1 MNILTRAG
9 FFIVIALIFAGCSG
23 RRSTKDATMAETDT
37 VQVPDTGY
45 TGIKKYFTNDRLFRE
60 ITFKNGIRHGEMKT
74 YYQGG
79 QLYQSFWY
87 ENGLRED
94 SAKWYYLEGP
104 VFRSTPFVHDT
115 IHGTQI
121 QYYRNGKVKARLK
134 YIKGLRTPEIEEF
147 TRDGKPVD
155 NYPDISYKLTDN
167 YNTNGRVKVD
177 LELTNQAT
185 KVKFYRGEFYN
196 GVFDTAR
203 IEPIKT
209 TNGKASV
216 ELKKSS
222 TSQKDYLGIIAE
234 IITDFGNKYFTYK
247 KIELPYRDL
256 K

>member
-1 MNILTRAG
+1 MNILSRAVL
-9 FFIVIALIFAGCSG
+9 ILIIAAVFAGCSG
-23 RRSTKDATMAETDT
+23 RRSTRNEAMAEADT

-45 TGIKKYFTNDRLFRE
+45 TGIKKYFTNERLFRE
-60 ITFKNGIRHGEMKT
+60 ITFRNGIRHGEMKT

-79 QLYQSFWY
+79 QLYQTFWY
-87 ENGLRED
+87 ENGVKED

-104 VFRSTPFVHDT
+104 VFRSTPFLHDT

-121 QYYRNGKVKARLK
+121 QYYRNGKVKARLNF
-134 YIKGLRTPEIEEF
+134 IKGLRTPEIEEF
-147 TRDGKPVD
+147 TRDGKRVGD
-155 NYPDISYKLTDN
+155 YPDISYKLTDN
-167 YNTNGRVKVD
+167 YSTSGRVRVD

-203 IEPIKT
+203 VEPVKT
-209 TNGKASV
+209 ANGKAAV
-216 ELKKSS
+216 DLKKS
-222 TSQKDYLGIIAE
+222 TTPQQDYLGIIAE
-234 IITDFGNKYFTYK
+234 IITGFGNKYFAYK